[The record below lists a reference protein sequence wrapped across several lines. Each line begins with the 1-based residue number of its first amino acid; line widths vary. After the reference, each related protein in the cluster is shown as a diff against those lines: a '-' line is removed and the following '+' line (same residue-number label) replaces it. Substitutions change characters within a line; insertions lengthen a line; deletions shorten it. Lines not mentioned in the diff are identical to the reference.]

1 VIIWTAST
9 GDAGSADTRARAATD
24 ATDAVLAH
32 WAAHHP
38 RTGADGGITICV
50 DDAEA
55 YVGPGI
61 TADGVYD
68 VEATTAL
75 LNQML
80 DHLASTIADDHEPQ
94 LP

>member
-1 VIIWTAST
+1 VIIWTVST
-9 GDAGSADTRARAATD
+9 GDAGSADTRARAAQE
-24 ATDAVLAH
+24 ATDTVLAH

-38 RTGADGGITICV
+38 RTGGAEGITICV
-50 DDAEA
+50 DDAQA

-68 VEATTAL
+68 VEATTVL
-75 LNQML
+75 LHQMR
-80 DHLASTIADDHEPQ
+80 DHLATTIDDDHEPP